1 MLTDKIKG
9 YAEQSHDMTA
19 TSQQGA
25 VEQVYIKRKKNLIK
39 IGWKKLGLF
48 FN

>member
-19 TSQQGA
+19 TSQQGI
-25 VEQVYIKRKKNLIK
+25 QILKFPSFCQI
-39 IGWKKLGLF
+39 
-48 FN
+48 